1 MKEFLK
7 RHIGTL
13 LLLLIAV
20 TISVGAVWAK
30 YAQSVTVTDRL
41 SLTVTAAES
50 TENDTEPVTPDPDKQ
65 GDDAALPDASEGAD
79 TPNSESGSSGGN
91 TAGDTA
97 GSQTDDSQPGGT
109 GQGTAGDQTTGDSG
123 TPATGGSDNADS
135 AKTTPTTPSAD
146 PTDDDVPETALA
158 A

>member
-30 YAQSVTVTDRL
+30 YTQSVTVTDSLR
-41 SLTVTAAES
+41 LTVTAAES
-50 TENDTEPVTPDPDKQ
+50 TENGTEPVTPDPDKQ
-65 GDDAALPDASEGAD
+65 GDNAALPDASEGAN

-91 TAGDTA
+91 TAGDTT
-97 GSQTDDSQPGGT
+97 GNQTGDSQPGGT
-109 GQGTAGDQTTGDSG
+109 DQGAEGDPTTGDSG
-123 TPATGGSDNADS
+123 TPSLGVSDNADS